1 MKDLHPKISLSLF
14 IIALMVA
21 WAVEVSSAAS
31 NALPYKPFPEKWQ
44 VEMDR
49 LVAEDAIPGCV
60 IVIKSPVWGVRVGVA
75 GKANIAEE
83 IPMSPDLQF
92 RIGSVTKSFTALTL
106 LQMEQEGLIQLDDT
120 VDMYLDGDQA
130 LQHNADT
137 ITIENLLQ
145 MESGLE
151 DYLVSSEVRSIVNQ
165 DPRHH
170 FSHMDILNFINDL
183 DPLFAPGDTYPN
195 PYQVTLWGVDKKDAQ
210 RLPYWYY
217 ANSNYH
223 LLGMIIEEISGNT
236 LAEEIQTR
244 ITEPLGMEDTYL
256 AKNPSVS
263 DNFMRGYVKS
273 DKLYNATKELDK
285 WRDVT
290 NISPSLAW
298 AAGAV
303 VSTPWDLL
311 RFLEAQFEE
320 DTIINKWTK
329 KKRLNFV
336 SADIKW
342 PNVEYGV
349 GGIMQSQRP
358 YGDCIGHGGA
368 FPGYKALIYYFP
380 DDKTYFVLSVN
391 TWKGHAEVELLD
403 AIMPMVLDQHAMAP
417 KPRNKT
423 DNVPFSEH
431 GGVVLKWQPGTIY
444 GDQYKILI
452 SPDKADV
459 DFTNVASPD
468 VRQVLVQDITST
480 KIKDLAEKTTYYWR
494 VDTISDK
501 EGTFPGPVWSFTTG
515 GEKSVRH

>member
-1 MKDLHPKISLSLF
+1 MKDLNFKISLSLF

-21 WAVEVSSAAS
+21 WGVEVSSAAS

-130 LQHNADT
+130 LEHNADI
-137 ITIENLLQ
+137 ITIKDLLQ
-145 MESGLE
+145 MKSGLE
-151 DYLVSSEVRSIVNQ
+151 DYLDSSEVRTIVNQ

-170 FSHMDILNFINDL
+170 FSHMDILNIINDL
-183 DPLFAPGDTYPN
+183 DPLFAPGDTYPD
-195 PYQVTLWGVDKKDAQ
+195 PYQVMLWGMDKKDA
-210 RLPYWYY
+210 RRWPYWYY
-217 ANSNYH
+217 TNSNYY

-236 LAEEIQTR
+236 LAEEMQNR
-244 ITEPLGMEDTYL
+244 IIKPLGMENTFL
-256 AKNPSVS
+256 AKNASIS
-263 DNFMRGYVKS
+263 NDFMHGYVKS
-273 DKLYNATKELDK
+273 NKLYNATKELNK

-290 NISPSLAW
+290 KISPSLAW

-320 DTIINKWTK
+320 EIIINKWTR

-342 PNVEYGV
+342 LNVEYGV

-368 FPGYKALIYYFP
+368 ISGYKALIYYFP
-380 DDKTYFVLSVN
+380 DDKTSFVLAIN
-391 TWKGHAEVELLD
+391 TWKGHPEVELLD
-403 AIMPMVLDQHAMAP
+403 AIMSMVLDKHAMAP
-417 KPRNKT
+417 RPRNGKN
-423 DNVPFSEH
+423 NVLFTEQ
-431 GGVVLKWQPGTIY
+431 GGVILKWQPGTIY
-444 GDQYKILI
+444 GDQYRIFI
-452 SPDKADV
+452 STNKTDI
-459 DFTNVASPD
+459 DFTKEVSCD
-468 VRQVLVQDITST
+468 VKQVLLQDDTST
-480 KIKDLAEKTTYYWR
+480 EIKDLAEETTYYWR
-494 VDTISDK
+494 VKTISDK
-501 EGTFPGPVWSFTTG
+501 YGTFPGPVWTFTTG
-515 GEKSVRH
+515 EKANDP